1 MTKSSGRF
9 FFFISLFLCCGI
21 ALLFPPNA
29 FPQQTLGGITGVGHR
44 PIRRRRRG
52 YDRHRGRRQAPNSLA
67 RRQPT
72 ASAATT
78 L

>member
-29 FPQQTLGGITGVGHR
+29 FPQQTLGGITGAVTDPSGGAVPDTTVTVVGE
-44 PIRRRRRG
+44 G
-52 YDRHRGRRQAPNSLA
+52 PNSLA
-67 RRQPT
+67 RRPRT